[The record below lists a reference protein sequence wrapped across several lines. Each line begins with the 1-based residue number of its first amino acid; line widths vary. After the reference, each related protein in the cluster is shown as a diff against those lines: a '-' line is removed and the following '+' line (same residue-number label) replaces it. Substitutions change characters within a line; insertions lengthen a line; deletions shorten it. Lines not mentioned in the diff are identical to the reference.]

1 MSTDNVKTT
10 NEPAPEPVA
19 KTNAKPAPK
28 SSQEE
33 PDLVILHRASC
44 PKLSAR
50 AKGELDYQVG
60 YSPTATDLYIRI
72 TSNHSGGYFSKE
84 WVPLSVIQTC
94 LPSELDADSGS
105 SDLSS
110 FSASV
115 LVPAFVSKSQN
126 NAGFLAAALLAEGLI
141 AKADDKQ
148 HVLQLGV
155 VSFTAW
161 SEQWLKQGARQC
173 KTKQEITAALTQEDG
188 VSESNLD
195 SEAEAEPDS
204 EAATDEP
211 EPATDPTTEPPAAI
225 PKKKPSPRRKA
236 KS

>member
-10 NEPAPEPVA
+10 PTPSTKPVA
-19 KTNAKPAPK
+19 KTTPKPKP
-28 SSQEE
+28 SQEE

-44 PKLSAR
+44 PKLSER

-105 SDLSS
+105 SDLSG
-110 FSASV
+110 FSARV
-115 LVPAFVSKSQN
+115 LTTAFVSKSQN

-161 SEQWLKQGARQC
+161 SEQWLKQGTRQC
-173 KTKQEITAALTQEDG
+173 KTKQEIINALDQEEEVTG
-188 VSESNLD
+188 LD
-195 SEAEAEPDS
+195 SETTTDSEPDS
-204 EAATDEP
+204 EAEP
-211 EPATDPTTEPPAAI
+211 EPDATAESPAAI

>member
-19 KTNAKPAPK
+19 KTYAKTAPK
-28 SSQEE
+28 PKPSQEE

-44 PKLSAR
+44 SKLSERAR
-50 AKGELDYQVG
+50 GELDYQVG

-84 WVPLSVIQTC
+84 WVPLAVIQTC

-105 SDLSS
+105 SDLSA
-110 FSASV
+110 FSARV
-115 LVPAFVSKSQN
+115 LTTAFVSKSQN

-161 SEQWLKQGARQC
+161 SEQWLKQGARQS
-173 KTKQEITAALTQEDG
+173 KTKQEITAALTQDDG
-188 VSESNLD
+188 GSEPESGLD
-195 SEAEAEPDS
+195 SEADADADADADAETTSDS
-204 EAATDEP
+204 S
-211 EPATDPTTEPPAAI
+211 AI

>member
-1 MSTDNVKTT
+1 MSIDNVNTATKT
-10 NEPAPEPVA
+10 AP
-19 KTNAKPAPK
+19 KTNPK
-28 SSQEE
+28 HSQEE

-50 AKGELDYQVG
+50 ARGELDYQVG

-72 TSNHSGGYFSKE
+72 VSNHSGGYFSKE
-84 WVPLSVIQTC
+84 WVPLAVIQTC

-105 SDLSS
+105 SDLSN

-141 AKADDKQ
+141 AKAVDKQ

-161 SEQWLKQGARQC
+161 SEQWLKQGAGQC
-173 KTKQEITAALTQEDG
+173 KTKQEITAALNQTDDG
-188 VSESNLD
+188 TALD
-195 SEAEAEPDS
+195 SETATDSEPDS

-211 EPATDPTTEPPAAI
+211 EPATTDPTTEPPAAI